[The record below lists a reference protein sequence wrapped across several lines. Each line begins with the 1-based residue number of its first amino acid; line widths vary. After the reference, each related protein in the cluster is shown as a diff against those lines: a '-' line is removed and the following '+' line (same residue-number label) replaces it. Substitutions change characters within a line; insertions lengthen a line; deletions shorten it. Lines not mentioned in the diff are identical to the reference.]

1 MTFKPTT
8 WYPIA
13 AVVAILNVVA
23 AGFAAAATEPV
34 HAGTH
39 AALALAFGLWAQHLR
54 SRRSEKDI
62 GSGEVA
68 GELGSDFQAG
78 LDALDAEV
86 TRLRQEVSDVQ
97 ERMDFAE
104 RLLAR
109 GPEKRGADPQ
119 R

>member
-1 MTFKPTT
+1 MTFKPRI

-13 AVVAILNVVA
+13 AVAALLNVVA
-23 AGFAAAATEPV
+23 AGFAAASTEPI

-54 SRRSEKDI
+54 ARRDEST
-62 GSGEVA
+62 GEHA
-68 GELGSDFQAG
+68 TTGELESGVQAG

-86 TRLRQEVSDVQ
+86 SRMRQELVETQ
-97 ERMDFAE
+97 ERLDFAE
-104 RLLAR
+104 RMLAR

>member
-1 MTFKPTT
+1 MTFNPTR

-54 SRRSEKDI
+54 SRRGEREI
-62 GSGEVA
+62 GSGEVG
-68 GELGSDFQAG
+68 GELASDVQAG
-78 LDALDAEV
+78 LAALEAEV
-86 TRLRQEVSDVQ
+86 SRLRQEVSDVA
-97 ERMDFAE
+97 ERVDFAE

-109 GPEKRGADPQ
+109 GPEKRP
-119 R
+119 

>member
-1 MTFKPTT
+1 MTFKPAT

-13 AVVAILNVVA
+13 AVVAILNVIA
-23 AGFAAAATEPV
+23 AGFAAGATEPL

-39 AALALAFGLWAQHLR
+39 AALALAFGIWAQHLR
-54 SRRSEKDI
+54 SRRNEREI
-62 GSGEVA
+62 GSETQS
-68 GELGSDFQAG
+68 ELGSDLQTGLQA
-78 LDALDAEV
+78 LEAEV
-86 TRLRQEVSDVQ
+86 SRLRQEVSDVA
-97 ERMDFAE
+97 ERVDFAE

>member
-1 MTFKPTT
+1 MPFKPRI

-13 AVVAILNVVA
+13 ALAAVANVIA

-34 HAGTH
+34 HAGTP

-54 SRRSEKDI
+54 SRREEST
-62 GSGEVA
+62 GEHA
-68 GELGSDFQAG
+68 TGELESGVQAG

-86 TRLRQEVSDVQ
+86 SRLRQELVETQ
-97 ERMDFAE
+97 ERVDFTE
-104 RLLAR
+104 RMVAS
-109 GPEKRGADPQ
+109 GPEKRGVDPQ

>member
-13 AVVAILNVVA
+13 AVLAILNVVA

-54 SRRSEKDI
+54 SRRGERELGSE
-62 GSGEVA
+62 VR
-68 GELGSDFQAG
+68 GELGDELQAG
-78 LDALDAEV
+78 LEALDAEV
-86 TRLRQEVSDVQ
+86 SKLRKEVSDTQ
-97 ERMDFAE
+97 ERLDFAE

-109 GPEKRGADPQ
+109 GPEKRGEGPQ

>member
-1 MTFKPTT
+1 MTFNPTK

-54 SRRSEKDI
+54 SRRGERELESE
-62 GSGEVA
+62 A
-68 GELGSDFQAG
+68 PGELESDLRAG
-78 LDALDAEV
+78 LAALEAEV
-86 TRLRQEVSDVQ
+86 TRLRQEVVETQ
-97 ERMDFAE
+97 ERVDFAE

-109 GPEKRGADPQ
+109 GPEKRAP
-119 R
+119 